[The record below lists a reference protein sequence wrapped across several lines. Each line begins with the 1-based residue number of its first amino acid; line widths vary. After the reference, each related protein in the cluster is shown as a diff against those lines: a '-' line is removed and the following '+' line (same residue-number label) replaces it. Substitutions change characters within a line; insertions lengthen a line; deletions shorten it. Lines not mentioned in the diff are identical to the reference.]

1 MIRPMVFTAA
11 VLAVTLF
18 AMTAFTSTVSAQTPT
33 ATATATAAAP
43 KATATATTAAPAKTG
58 NAGLSSATS
67 TSTVLVL
74 SFVAIAG
81 VATLAARRAT
91 RSN

>member
-18 AMTAFTSTVSAQTPT
+18 AMTAFTSSVSAQTPT
-33 ATATATAAAP
+33 ATAAAP
-43 KATATATTAAPAKTG
+43 KATATTAAPAKTG
-58 NAGLSSATS
+58 NGGLSSATS

-91 RSN
+91 RS

>member
-1 MIRPMVFTAA
+1 MVFTAA

-18 AMTAFTSTVSAQTPT
+18 AMTAFTSSVSAQTPT
-33 ATATATAAAP
+33 ATAAAPKATAAAP
-43 KATATATTAAPAKTG
+43 KATATTAAPAKTG
-58 NAGLSSATS
+58 NGGLSSATS

-91 RSN
+91 RS

>member
-18 AMTAFTSTVSAQTPT
+18 AMTAFTSPVSAQTPT
-33 ATATATAAAP
+33 ATAAAP
-43 KATATATTAAPAKTG
+43 KATATTAAPAKTG
-58 NAGLSSATS
+58 NGGLSSATS

-91 RSN
+91 RS

>member
-1 MIRPMVFTAA
+1 MIRSMVFTAA

-18 AMTAFTSTVSAQTPT
+18 AMTAFTSSVSAQTPT
-33 ATATATAAAP
+33 ATAAAP
-43 KATATATTAAPAKTG
+43 KATATTAAPAKTG
-58 NAGLSSATS
+58 NGGLSSATS

-91 RSN
+91 RS